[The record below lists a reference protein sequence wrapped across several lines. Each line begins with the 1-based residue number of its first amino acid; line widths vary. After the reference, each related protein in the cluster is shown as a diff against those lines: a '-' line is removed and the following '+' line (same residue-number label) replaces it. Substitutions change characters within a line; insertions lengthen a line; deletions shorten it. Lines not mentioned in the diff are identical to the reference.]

1 MTPRLRALAAQGT
14 PALAVLGFLLAWQV
28 AVMLFRIPDWLL
40 PPPATI
46 WASFREH
53 SHLLGKHFGRTATAA
68 VAGLLIGSVVGIVLA
83 TLMVHSRTLERVL
96 MPLLVIDQSIPK
108 LALAP
113 LFVIWFGVGI
123 QSKVVIAVIISFFP
137 LIVNTARGLTAI
149 DPRLG
154 ALMHTLSA
162 SRWQMFTTVRAPN
175 AVPYVFMGLKVAVP
189 LSIIGAVVGE
199 FVQSDAGLGF
209 MVLIAVTE
217 INTPL
222 VFVAISLMALLSLVL
237 FGILSVAEGMVLRWR
252 FAYMTQGPAGP

>member
-1 MTPRLRALAAQGT
+1 MRGRLRVLAAKGT
-14 PALAVLGFLLAWQV
+14 PVLAVLGFLVVWQA
-28 AVMLFRIPDWLL
+28 AVMLFRVPDWLL
-40 PPPATI
+40 PPPSTI
-46 WASFREH
+46 WGSFREH
-53 SHLLGKHFGRTATAA
+53 THVLGKHVARTSVEAA
-68 VAGLLIGSVVGIVLA
+68 GGLAIGSLVGIVLA
-83 TLMVHSRTLERVL
+83 TAMVHSRVLDRIL

-123 QSKVVIAVIISFFP
+123 KSKILIATIISFFP

-149 DPRLG
+149 DARLG

-175 AVPYVFMGLKVAVP
+175 AVPFVFTGLKVAVP

-199 FVQSDAGLGF
+199 FVQADAGLGF

-237 FGILSVAEGMVLRWR
+237 FGVLSLVEGAVLGWR
-252 FAYMTQGPAGP
+252 FAYMTQPHAGR